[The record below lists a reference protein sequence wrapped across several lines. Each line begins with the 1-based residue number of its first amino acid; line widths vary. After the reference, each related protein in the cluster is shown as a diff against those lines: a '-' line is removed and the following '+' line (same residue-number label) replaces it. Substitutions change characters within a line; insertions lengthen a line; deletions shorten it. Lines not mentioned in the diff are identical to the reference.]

1 MISVLYVD
9 DEATLLE
16 LTRLF
21 LEYRGEFS
29 VDTKQSV
36 QEGLEALKSRQY
48 DAVISDFQ
56 MPGIDGLEFLRN
68 VRASFGDLPFI
79 LFTGKGRE
87 DVAIQ
92 AIDDGVDFYLRKG
105 EDARL
110 QFARLENR
118 IKLAIERRTPRNVP
132 ASPGILVA
140 ELINFFPDA
149 TFAID
154 KEGTLIGWN
163 HAMETLTGVP
173 APEILGKGKYE
184 YSRVLYG
191 EPRPSLVD
199 LIFRSDAD
207 AGNYYPL
214 LEECEGGILASE
226 TRLKIPR
233 LSAIK
238 LSCRAMPLRD
248 QNGSVIGAIESLS
261 LPVLEL
267 PDPRHAGVSHE
278 VPAAREEPGDHW
290 QKIEEVVASLPG
302 VVYQYCSR
310 PSGENE
316 VYFIN
321 RPASENILGFD
332 RSDGDFFSW
341 VARHM
346 HPDDRERFTAATDG
360 AQEEGASWNFEG
372 RFIKP
377 SGETIWVWGMG
388 NRSVRGNE
396 QSCAGIFLDISARK
410 KAELKVQEYEEKFRL
425 LAGHSREPVLVVDF
439 GGSILF
445 ANSTA
450 ARIFESPDSA
460 SLIGR
465 TVMDFIAPES
475 RDALAQEFVQAS
487 RGSGTGPANYT
498 MLSARGNAVPVESS
512 GTVVLYEGKIAHF
525 LSLREMTG
533 SRALEGALKEGDEEF
548 RLLFDHMDEPVALC
562 EIVYSGGST
571 ASDYRI
577 LAANDA
583 VERTLGVSRSSVIG
597 KTSREAYNTPEPPHL
612 DIYARVA
619 ATGKTETFER
629 YFPELQKHF
638 RVSVCSPGKDR
649 FATVFYDITEHKKAE
664 TALLQANH
672 QLNLMASITRH
683 DILNNVS
690 ALLGYVTILRMK
702 FQNPALSYYF
712 TKLEDIT
719 TAIQHLISDTQ
730 MYQNFGIAEPKWLE
744 AGTLIRHLQV
754 PETIVLTVD
763 FAGIELYAD
772 PLLEKVFF
780 NLLDNSLRHGQTVT
794 EIRVSSRHN
803 DDRLVLSWE
812 DNGVGILSEEKSK
825 IFEKGFGKNTGL
837 GLFLCREILS
847 ITNISIQET
856 GEPGRGARFEIT
868 VPPGGYRL
876 TDTPNY
882 TVDSS
887 RSKSPGIGEQ
897 QANPD

>member
-16 LTRLF
+16 LTKLF

-36 QEGLEALKSRQY
+36 QEGLATLKTRKY
-48 DAVISDFQ
+48 DAVVSDFQ

-68 VRASFGDLPFI
+68 VRTTFGDLPFI

-105 EDARL
+105 DDARL

-118 IKLAIERRTPRNVP
+118 IKVAIERRTPRTVP
-132 ASPGILVA
+132 VSFGIQVA
-140 ELINFFPDA
+140 DLINFFPDA

-154 KEGTLIGWN
+154 KDGTLIGWN
-163 HAMETLTGVP
+163 HAMEALTGVP
-173 APEILGKGKYE
+173 TTEVLGKGNYE

-199 LIFRSDAD
+199 LIFRSDA
-207 AGNYYPL
+207 AIEKYYPR
-214 LEECEGGILASE
+214 LEESEGGLLVSE
-226 TRLKIPR
+226 TRLEIPR
-233 LSAIK
+233 RSSLL

-248 QNGSVIGAIESLS
+248 QKGSVIGAIESLA
-261 LPVLEL
+261 LPVTEL
-267 PDPRHAGVSHE
+267 PAPQNAGVLQE
-278 VPAAREEPGDHW
+278 TPTKTGDHR
-290 QKIEEVVASLPG
+290 QKIEEILASLPG

-310 PSGENE
+310 PSGEND
-316 VYFIN
+316 VYFVN
-321 RPASENILGFD
+321 RSASETILGFD
-332 RSDGDFFSW
+332 CSDGDFFSW

-346 HPDDRERFTAATDG
+346 HPDDRERFTAAIDG
-360 AQEEGASWNFEG
+360 AQADAAALNFEG

-377 SGETIWVWGMG
+377 SGETIWIWGMG
-388 NRSVRGNE
+388 NRSVREGE
-396 QSCAGIFLDISARK
+396 QSYAGIFLDISARK
-410 KAELKVQEYEEKFRL
+410 KAELKIQEYEEKFRL

-439 GGSILF
+439 TGSILF
-445 ANSTA
+445 ANSA
-450 ARIFESPDSA
+450 VARILGVGDSG
-460 SLIGR
+460 SLIGK

-475 RDALAQEFVQAS
+475 RDELAQEFVQAS
-487 RGSGTGPANYT
+487 RGSGTCPARYT
-498 MLSARGNAVPVESS
+498 FISVQGNSIPVEST
-512 GTVVLYEGKIAHF
+512 GTVVVYEGKIAEF
-525 LSLREMTG
+525 LSLRDMTEG
-533 SRALEGALKEGDEEF
+533 RALEEALKEGDEQF

-562 EIVYSGGST
+562 EIVHSDSGN
-571 ASDYRI
+571 ALDYRI

-583 VERTLGVSRSSVIG
+583 VERTLGASRSSVIW
-597 KTSREAYNTPEPPHL
+597 KTSREAYDLSEPPHL
-612 DIYARVA
+612 DIYSRVA
-619 ATGKTETFER
+619 TTGKRETFEQ

-638 RVSVCSPGKDR
+638 RISVSSPGKDR
-649 FATVFYDITEHKKAE
+649 FATIFYDITKHKKAE

-744 AGTLIRHLQV
+744 AGTLIRHLQI

-763 FAGIELYAD
+763 LADVELYAD

-780 NLLDNSLRHGQTVT
+780 NLLDNSIRHGQTVT
-794 EIRVSSRHN
+794 EIHVSSRHK
-803 DDRLVLSWE
+803 DDRLILSWE
-812 DNGVGILSEEKSK
+812 DNGVGIPPEEKNR

-882 TVDSS
+882 SVDAS
-887 RSKSPGIGEQ
+887 RSKSPGIGQ
-897 QANPD
+897 QQVNPD